1 MERGGMMVIPRAEH
15 LRLIQRVHA
24 KWSEIYDDRDD
35 AEANAAYYK
44 MLEEAEA
51 EAEELYK
58 DRPANSPN
66 REIKK

>member
-1 MERGGMMVIPRAEH
+1 MVIPRAEH
-15 LRLIQRVHA
+15 LRLIQHVHA

-35 AEANAAYYK
+35 AEANDAYFK

-58 DRPANSPN
+58 N
-66 REIKK
+66 RKADS